1 MILFDT
7 PKNLAYVPSAKSKFL
22 SIFTKGGQMMRH
34 IQPKAVPE
42 SAAPFSQVVIDD
54 LYAHFAGLV
63 AADFPEGQAVL
74 GDVGRET
81 RVVLTAIRNML
92 EEIGLDMDR
101 IVRSDVHLASLDDF
115 DTMDQAY
122 REFFEPGRFPA
133 RTTTESPRLFHGSRV
148 EITCMAR
155 LK

>member
-1 MILFDT
+1 
-7 PKNLAYVPSAKSKFL
+7 
-22 SIFTKGGQMMRH
+22 MRH